1 MGNVSSTAASSSG
14 ANRARRIS
22 RQRRSGCGGLRQR
35 GVRLHQAGRDVHIH
49 GAILARE
56 SDIDA
61 GGKVTMRFMEGGTV
75 SADEEE

>member
-1 MGNVSSTAASSSG
+1 
-14 ANRARRIS
+14 
-22 RQRRSGCGGLRQR
+22 
-35 GVRLHQAGRDVHIH
+35 VHIH